1 MASTRTF
8 LIVTLLLLALSSL
21 GTGVRSVA
29 DAPADCGSC
38 VVVEAVAH
46 VPSDRLDVLMHSFE
60 MAADP
65 TDPFVAEL
73 RHDHPLA
80 TRSVAAAAPPRV
92 PIPEAVSVLLRPP
105 TTA

>member
-21 GTGVRSVA
+21 GIGVRGVA
-29 DAPADCGSC
+29 DAPSDCASC
-38 VVVEAVAH
+38 VVAEAVVHA
-46 VPSDRLDVLMHSFE
+46 PGDRFDILMHPFE

-73 RHDHPLA
+73 RRDHPLA

-105 TTA
+105 TPA